1 MWFGSGIRGR
11 GEGKHSRV
19 DSVNRAAEVQKR
31 IVTWIW
37 MRRSKVDG
45 CLMLYSEL
53 ERMSLANGG
62 TDVFALFGNLAK
74 RSFGER
80 RDLILTS
87 DKVYRFH
94 SVEVGT

>member
-1 MWFGSGIRGR
+1 
-11 GEGKHSRV
+11 
-19 DSVNRAAEVQKR
+19 
-31 IVTWIW
+31 
-37 MRRSKVDG
+37 
-45 CLMLYSEL
+45 MLYSEL